1 MFHHFFCTHHFWREW
16 ADITVKLIC
25 QHAFFFLQ
33 NAERITRKARKPM
46 PAVSVDVKHKKTK
59 APSPEDAVDSENTD
73 SASETEHSGNESE
86 TESTQTD
93 SSRENTPSQPP
104 HQTTRSNRKKTN
116 FVQRRTSEEA
126 LDLFIIA
133 AEALNKI
140 VPIEVALHDHT
151 YARPPNSLM
160 NSVDLQGTSGLSL
173 IAAAAAVVSPTLSRS
188 AGSGKLP
195 TLSPVRAPR
204 GRPPNSQKRGNSS
217 SSSKLAPTLLS
228 PAGSCSSVLL
238 TDVKTPTLRGRT
250 RSAPTDRP
258 RASTFQFPRTPNL
271 ARISMSSG
279 NRSIVGGTRGIMP
292 PASYSRQKELTGAT
306 SLKSMIASQPQQA
319 SDGSNARF
327 EALVNVAVAAS
338 PAELPKTSANTPTT
352 SSVTFP
358 SLPLQTSTVPS
369 TVSSHSTPTTPINAY
384 SYPQSKDGGTNTAI
398 LDVSQAINIL
408 ALASLAGQQAPVAG
422 TTQSPLPLSAQPL
435 LAQAPI
441 LQSSNLLDSV
451 VSQSNP
457 VAVIQG
463 TNDSDISSTNQ
474 VASTLPGATT
484 TVDTLLGQL
493 AAASTG
499 TASRAE
505 MHTTAGGNSSEG
517 SSLLNSPLSHQ
528 SPIQPVSLAHPTSSS
543 ESISSSLSQVLHTS
557 GSSANGG
564 DLSNLNLLSS
574 LVAAVAGSQ
583 PSTSSFSSTTSS
595 TGHVHT
601 SAASLSTTS
610 RPHKPNFESD
620 ASSISFVG
628 AQDGLTHSHIT
639 AALRSEQLLEGTAP
653 VTFEPRKIDKTVNE
667 ASVDLSKP
675 SHKDDRHRG
684 TLHSSPEHS
693 SGDLPS
699 SVIRTNM
706 AALAQ
711 DSAVKLPHYSSD
723 TLSTHNT
730 VRPSTQTYNSTNDI
744 TASLASIIPN
754 PLSYPSI
761 SQQSTL
767 LLYTHSLSFPL
778 SASSEPSPEE
788 EEEDHL
794 ESATRGISELSKLL
808 GTDTGTDA
816 TSTNKE
822 SSRYKGMAAW
832 NPNELLTHPSSLALR
847 TPYSGSGSIASNP
860 SFPKAEFPPEPSTKS
875 FLSNLL
881 ESHSTV
887 HRTPSP
893 SSLGNANT
901 NNSNSDLPL
910 VNHDGST

>member
-1 MFHHFFCTHHFWREW
+1 
-16 ADITVKLIC
+16 
-25 QHAFFFLQ
+25 
-33 NAERITRKARKPM
+33 M
-46 PAVSVDVKHKKTK
+46 PAVSAEVKHKKTK

-93 SSRENTPSQPP
+93 SSQENTPSQPP
-104 HQTTRSNRKKTN
+104 HQATRSNRKKPN

-140 VPIEVALHDHT
+140 VPLEVALHDHT

-195 TLSPVRAPR
+195 SLSPVRAPR

-258 RASTFQFPRTPNL
+258 RASTFQFSRTPNL

-292 PASYSRQKELTGAT
+292 PASYSRQKDLTGAS

-338 PAELPKTSANTPTT
+338 PAELPKTSANAPAT
-352 SSVTFP
+352 STVTFP
-358 SLPLQTSTVPS
+358 SLPLQTSAVPS
-369 TVSSHSTPTTPINAY
+369 SVSSHSTPTTPINAY

-408 ALASLAGQQAPVAG
+408 ALASLAGQQAPSGG

-435 LAQAPI
+435 LAQAPM
-441 LQSSNLLDSV
+441 LQGSHLLDSV

-457 VAVIQG
+457 VTVVQG
-463 TNDSDISSTNQ
+463 TNESDISSTNQ
-474 VASTLPGATT
+474 VAATLPGTT
-484 TVDTLLGQL
+484 TSVDTLLGQL
-493 AAASTG
+493 AAGNTG
-499 TASRAE
+499 AASRAE
-505 MHTTAGGNSSEG
+505 MPTTAGANSSEG
-517 SSLLNSPLSHQ
+517 SSLLNSPLSYQ

-557 GSSANGG
+557 CSTANGD

-574 LVAAVAGSQ
+574 LVAAVASSQ
-583 PSTSSFSSTTSS
+583 SSTSISSSSTSNM
-595 TGHVHT
+595 HT
-601 SAASLSTTS
+601 SAAALSTAS
-610 RPHKPNFESD
+610 RPHKSNFESD
-620 ASSISFVG
+620 AFSVSSIG
-628 AQDGLTHSHIT
+628 AQDGLTHSHIPPG
-639 AALRSEQLLEGTAP
+639 LRSEQLLEGTTP
-653 VTFEPRKIDKTVNE
+653 VTFEQRKVDRTVNE
-667 ASVDLSKP
+667 VDLSRP
-675 SHKDDRHRG
+675 SHKDDPHRG

-693 SGDLPS
+693 SEDLPS
-699 SVIRTNM
+699 SVMRTSM
-706 AALAQ
+706 ATLAQ
-711 DSAVKLPHYSSD
+711 DSSLKLPHYSSD

-730 VRPSTQTYNSTNDI
+730 VRPSTHTHNSTNDI

-778 SASSEPSPEE
+778 SASSEPSPED

-816 TSTNKE
+816 TSTNRE
-822 SSRYKGMAAW
+822 SSRYKGMGAW

-847 TPYSGSGSIASNP
+847 TPYSGSGNMASNP
-860 SFPKAEFPPEPSTKS
+860 SFPKAEFPPEPSSKS

-881 ESHSTV
+881 ESHSAV

-893 SSLGNANT
+893 SSLGNTNT
-901 NNSNSDLPL
+901 NNSNSDLPF
-910 VNHDGST
+910 VNHDGTT

>member
-1 MFHHFFCTHHFWREW
+1 
-16 ADITVKLIC
+16 
-25 QHAFFFLQ
+25 
-33 NAERITRKARKPM
+33 M
-46 PAVSVDVKHKKTK
+46 PAVSAEVKHKKTK

-104 HQTTRSNRKKTN
+104 HQATRSNRKKTN

-140 VPIEVALHDHT
+140 VPLEVALHDHT

-188 AGSGKLP
+188 AGSGKLAS
-195 TLSPVRAPR
+195 LSPVRAPR

-279 NRSIVGGTRGIMP
+279 NRSIVAGTRGIMP
-292 PASYSRQKELTGAT
+292 PASYSRQKDLTGAS

-338 PAELPKTSANTPTT
+338 PAELPKTSANAPAT
-352 SSVTFP
+352 STVTFP
-358 SLPLQTSTVPS
+358 SLSLQTSTVPS
-369 TVSSHSTPTTPINAY
+369 SVSSHSTPTTPINAY

-408 ALASLAGQQAPVAG
+408 ALASLAGQQAPSAC

-435 LAQAPI
+435 LAQAPM
-441 LQSSNLLDSV
+441 LQGSHLLDSIA
-451 VSQSNP
+451 SQSNP
-457 VAVIQG
+457 VTVIQG
-463 TNDSDISSTNQ
+463 TNESDISSTNQ
-474 VASTLPGATT
+474 VASSLPGATT
-484 TVDTLLGQL
+484 SVDTLMGQL

-499 TASRAE
+499 AASRAE
-505 MHTTAGGNSSEG
+505 MPTTAGANSSEG
-517 SSLLNSPLSHQ
+517 SPLLNSSLSYQ
-528 SPIQPVSLAHPTSSS
+528 SPIQPVSLAHPASSS

-557 GSSANGG
+557 CSTANGD

-574 LVAAVAGSQ
+574 LVAAVASSQ
-583 PSTSSFSSTTSS
+583 PSTSSFSSSSTSS
-595 TGHVHT
+595 TGNMHT
-601 SAASLSTTS
+601 SAAPLSTSS
-610 RPHKPNFESD
+610 RPHKSNFESD
-620 ASSISFVG
+620 ASSISSVG
-628 AQDGLTHSHIT
+628 AQDGLTHSHIP
-639 AALRSEQLLEGTAP
+639 AALRSEQLLEGNTP
-653 VTFEPRKIDKTVNE
+653 VTFEQRKVDRTVNE
-667 ASVDLSKP
+667 VDLSRP
-675 SHKDDRHRG
+675 SHKDDPHRG

-693 SGDLPS
+693 GEDLAS
-699 SVIRTNM
+699 SVMRTSM
-706 AALAQ
+706 ATLAQ
-711 DSAVKLPHYSSD
+711 DSSLKLPHYSSD

-730 VRPSTQTYNSTNDI
+730 VRPSTHTHNSTNDI

-847 TPYSGSGSIASNP
+847 TPYGGSGSIASNP
-860 SFPKAEFPPEPSTKS
+860 SSFPKAEFPPEPSSKS

-893 SSLGNANT
+893 SSLGNTNT
-901 NNSNSDLPL
+901 NNSNSDLPF
-910 VNHDGST
+910 VNHDGTT